1 MKSSH
6 RLSHA
11 NVNDR
16 NLDPRVRVRSNHRV
30 LDVNHGLCWSQLGRF
45 SSWLL
50 GSSLALLVVLSAAAQ
65 AYTVE
70 EVLTVSQVNGE
81 DYTALAQRAEIAARS
96 AAQQRFDSDILLTRV
111 VITVLGQNGGQTA
124 PILVLDVNRNDWRN
138 RPDPQRWAK
147 YYRSTPMLLELDGT
161 VPARTPT
168 ETTPP
173 VPAPAPAVP
182 TPTPSLSPSP
192 SPSPTPAPS
201 PRPPQPTLPN
211 LPNLSPPS
219 QQNQTQPNQTQ
230 PNRTEQPLPS
240 GAASPPSINLPATP
254 PGEVGLP
261 RSILR

>member
-1 MKSSH
+1 M
-6 RLSHA
+6 
-11 NVNDR
+11 
-16 NLDPRVRVRSNHRV
+16 
-30 LDVNHGLCWSQLGRF
+30 LDVNHGLRWSQLGRF

-70 EVLTVSQVNGE
+70 EVLTVSRVNGE

-111 VITVLGQNGGQTA
+111 VITILGQNGGQTA

-147 YYRSTPMLLELDGT
+147 YYRSTPVLLELDGT
-161 VPARTPT
+161 VPARTPL
-168 ETTPP
+168 ETIPP

-182 TPTPSLSPSP
+182 TP

-219 QQNQTQPNQTQ
+219 QQNQTQ

-261 RSILR
+261 RSILRDD

>member
-1 MKSSH
+1 M
-6 RLSHA
+6 
-11 NVNDR
+11 
-16 NLDPRVRVRSNHRV
+16 